1 VSRKKAIV
9 FYSYPIVKYC
19 TFPGS
24 GLYMVHLRMKYFQK
38 QKNMYLWGRGI
49 ALVKEDVLKMLEF
62 FEEALLLCQVDK
74 DETKKFLV
82 LMADFIEYSREWTN
96 SDAVDLADVV
106 DDFFVNGAT
115 IKDLLSSKAKIT
127 EPYELYKAVNEV
139 KAHKDTLMCI
149 LLTRLCNH
157 TFATVE
163 AKESGGY
170 VEIYE
175 TDRIALKRTRRQQG
189 ESAAVLQRARA
200 DASEVFANDVD
211 FSEESGQRIHSQ
223 SAQDLIGTQ
232 EFALEDRIVRASFER
247 APPQEGPS
255 SSNSGE
261 GGEKRK
267 EDAFR
272 HYGSSSR
279 GQRSQEKEKV

>member
-1 VSRKKAIV
+1 
-9 FYSYPIVKYC
+9 
-19 TFPGS
+19 
-24 GLYMVHLRMKYFQK
+24 MKYFQK

-163 AKESGGY
+163 AKESRRVRGNLRNGPHRP
-170 VEIYE
+170 EE
-175 TDRIALKRTRRQQG
+175 NSPPTRGKRGRIATRQGRRQRGVCQRCFFRRVGTAHPQPECPRPHWHARIRFRRQDRSRFLG
-189 ESAAVLQRARA
+189 ESASPRR
-200 DASEVFANDVD
+200 
-211 FSEESGQRIHSQ
+211 
-223 SAQDLIGTQ
+223 
-232 EFALEDRIVRASFER
+232 SFLFQLGR
-247 APPQEGPS
+247 RG
-255 SSNSGE
+255 
-261 GGEKRK
+261 RK
-267 EDAFR
+267 EEKDAFR

>member
-1 VSRKKAIV
+1 
-9 FYSYPIVKYC
+9 
-19 TFPGS
+19 
-24 GLYMVHLRMKYFQK
+24 MVHLRMKYFQK

-200 DASEVFANDVD
+200 DASEVFATMWIFPKSRD
-211 FSEESGQRIHSQ
+211 
-223 SAQDLIGTQ
+223 SASTARVPKTSLARKSLLWKTGS
-232 EFALEDRIVRASFER
+232 FALPLRER
-247 APPQEGPS
+247 LPKKVLPLPTREK
-255 SSNSGE
+255 
-261 GGEKRK
+261 GEKRGK
-267 EDAFR
+267 GR
-272 HYGSSSR
+272 LPPLWLLL
-279 GQRSQEKEKV
+279 